1 MIKRIIDISEPAY
14 LHQKNK
20 QLCIDKKD
28 KTVGTIP
35 IEDLAVLILQH
46 PAIVITQA
54 LVISCQK
61 NNVVVVFCDEKHL
74 PFSTLLPIT
83 EGNTL
88 HSKVLKQQINAKLS
102 TTKSMWQQIIKLKIK
117 EQIRILKFFGKET
130 KALSRIANKV
140 KSGDPQNCEAQAAK
154 LYWHELMGIDFKRD
168 TDAGGINALLNYGY
182 AIMRATIARAIV
194 SGGLHPTL
202 GLHHHNQYN
211 GLCLADDLM
220 EPFRPWVDKLVV
232 EITKENSS
240 AMVSQDTKQIL
251 LGLISANVTWN
262 DKKMPLMVASHYL
275 VANIKYA
282 YSDNKIKIVYPT
294 LHLE

>member
-20 QLCIDKKD
+20 QLYIDKKD

-35 IEDLAVLILQH
+35 IEDLGVLILQH

-61 NNVVVVFCDEKHL
+61 NNVVVIFCDERHL
-74 PFSTLLPIT
+74 PFSILLPIS

-88 HSKVLKQQINAKLS
+88 HSKVLREQIKAKL
-102 TTKSMWQQIIKLKIK
+102 TTKKSMWQQIVKLKIS
-117 EQIRILKFFGKET
+117 EQIRILKFFGKEP
-130 KALSRIANKV
+130 KSLARIVKNV

-154 LYWHELMGIDFKRD
+154 IYWAELMGPGFKRD
-168 TDAGGINALLNYGY
+168 TNAEGINALLNYGY

-220 EPFRPWVDKLVV
+220 EPFRPWVDKLVF
-232 EITKENSS
+232 EIIKEDGS
-240 AMVSQDTKQIL
+240 ALVTQYTKQIL
-251 LGLISANVTWN
+251 LDLISANVKWD
-262 DKKMPLMVASHYL
+262 DKNMPLMVATNYL
-275 VANIKYA
+275 VANIKNA
-282 YSDNKIKIVYPT
+282 HADNKIKIVYPI
-294 LHLE
+294 LQLK